1 MVYMKREI
9 RFVPSFMKEDKE
21 SSLDLLFQVI
31 GELGIVEFELATNWY
46 TDGIVQLRL
55 QEMKRDV
62 RLGKEDYLLKHFW
75 MGPQPLDVCYFS
87 PVRKSED
94 DSFWIDGN
102 LFHAPYMPVYYGY
115 RYEDEG
121 DGIWTTDFVYEKFLR
136 EGNDG
141 VWNFLDNYHKEVFG
155 ELR

>member
-1 MVYMKREI
+1 MKREI
-9 RFVPSFMKEDKE
+9 RFVPIPMLVNNN
-21 SSLDLLFQVI
+21 SLEILFQVI
-31 GELGIVEFELATNWY
+31 GELGVVEFHLSTNWY
-46 TDGIVQLRL
+46 TDDVVELRL
-55 QEMKRDV
+55 KDMKNDV
-62 RLGKEDYLLKHFW
+62 QLGKEDYLLKHFW

-94 DSFWIDGN
+94 DSYWENGAPY
-102 LFHAPYMPVYYGY
+102 HAPHIVPCYYGY

-121 DGIWTTDFVYEKFLR
+121 EGIWTTDFIYEKLLH

-141 VWNFLDNYHKEVFG
+141 VWNFLEIYYREVFG